1 MKIKRKLSLGLLF
14 LFGVIILLI
23 TLAVFYVTKLS
34 KVSEEVLKDNDISI
48 EYVDRMLLALDHS
61 KADELDEALSLQ
73 EKNITEPGEAELTL
87 QARTYFEE
95 WKKQPKDS
103 SALSLLRDRLRQI
116 AIVNRAAINRKNE
129 AVQNAADEAKIW
141 LGVIGTICFIVSF
154 TIIINFPG
162 YIANPIS
169 KLTESI
175 KQIARKNYEER
186 LHFNSE
192 DEFGELSEAFNSMA
206 EKLDEYE
213 SSNLSSILFEKKRI
227 EAIIN
232 KMHDPL
238 IGLDEK
244 RNVIFAN
251 SEALK
256 ILGIEEKE
264 LLGKYAPDVALRNDL
279 LRNLIK
285 DIVSSKQLP
294 ENTEP
299 VKIVVDGKENY
310 FSKDILKISNVP
322 TGEKKSILIGFVI
335 LLRNITPFKELDL
348 AKTNFIA
355 TVSHELKTPIA
366 SIQMCTQ
373 LLSDARV
380 GAMNEEQRK
389 IVQTVNQETQR
400 LMKITSEL
408 LNLAQVETGSIR
420 LVNQKVSPQ
429 EIIQYA
435 LDATRFTASQKR
447 IALSV
452 DAGPQVPAIN
462 ADPDKTVWVMVNLIS
477 NAIHYSPEES
487 VINIKVVAEYPNVTF
502 SVQDFGPGI
511 ERQYQEKIFDK
522 YFKVPGSDLKKEGT
536 GLGLAISKEFITS
549 QGGNIWVESELG
561 KGSTF
566 YFSLPAQKGG
576 VDKEVG

>member
-23 TLAVFYVTKLS
+23 ALAVFYVTKLS
-34 KVSEEVLKDNDISI
+34 NVSEEVLKDNDISI
-48 EYVDRMLLALDHS
+48 EYVDRMLQALDHS
-61 KADELDEALSLQ
+61 KADELNQALALQ
-73 EKNITEPGEAELTL
+73 EKNITEPGEAELTR
-87 QARTYFEE
+87 QARLYFED
-95 WKKQPKDS
+95 WKQHPKDS
-103 SALSLLRDRLRQI
+103 ATLSLLRDRLHQI

-206 EKLDEYE
+206 EKLEEYE

-285 DIVSSKQLP
+285 DIVSSKPLP
-294 ENTEP
+294 ENAEP
-299 VKIVVDGKENY
+299 VKIVVEGKENY
-310 FSKDILKISNVP
+310 FSKDVLKISNVP
-322 TGEKKSILIGFVI
+322 TGEKKSLLIGFVI

-380 GAMNEEQRK
+380 GAMNGEQRK
-389 IVQTVNQETQR
+389 IIQTVNQETQR
-400 LMKITSEL
+400 LLKITGEL

-429 EIIQYA
+429 EIIHYA

-447 IALSV
+447 IAIAVDEEPHVPSV
-452 DAGPQVPAIN
+452 S

-487 VINIKVVAEYPNVTF
+487 VIKIKVTAAYPNVTF

-522 YFKVPGSDLKKEGT
+522 YFKVPGSDIKKEGT

-549 QGGNIWVESELG
+549 QGGSIWVESEFG

-566 YFSLPAQKGG
+566 CFQLPAQA
-576 VDKEVG
+576 EVS

>member
-34 KVSEEVLKDNDISI
+34 NVSQEVLKDNDLSI
-48 EYVDRMLLALDHS
+48 EYVDRMLQALDHS
-61 KADELDEALSLQ
+61 KAEELDKALSLQ
-73 EKNITEPGEAELTL
+73 EKNITEPGEAEMTQ
-87 QARTYFEE
+87 QAREYFEL
-95 WKKQPKDS
+95 WRKHPDDS
-103 SALSLLRDRLRQI
+103 STISTLRDRLHQI

-129 AVQNAADEAKIW
+129 AVQSTASEARIW
-141 LGVIGTICFIVSF
+141 LGVIGTICFIISF

-169 KLTESI
+169 RLTESI

-186 LHFNSE
+186 LDFISN

-227 EAIIN
+227 ETIIN
-232 KMHDPL
+232 RMHDPL

-244 RNVIFAN
+244 RNILFAN

-256 ILGIEEKE
+256 ILGIEESD

-285 DIVSSKQLP
+285 DVFSTKQIP
-294 ENTEP
+294 ETAEP

-310 FSKDILKISNVP
+310 FSKDVLKISNVP

-373 LLSDARV
+373 LLSDTRV
-380 GAMNEEQRK
+380 GTMNEEQKK
-389 IVQTVNQETQR
+389 IIQTINQETQR
-400 LMKITSEL
+400 LLKITSEL
-408 LNLAQVETGSIR
+408 LNLAQVETGSIK
-420 LVNQKVSPQ
+420 LMNQKVPPQ
-429 EIIQYA
+429 EIINYA
-435 LDATRFTASQKR
+435 VEATGFTASQKNIELVVEMDSR
-447 IALSV
+447 LPFIH
-452 DAGPQVPAIN
+452 
-462 ADPDKTVWVMVNLIS
+462 ADSDKTVWVMVNLIS
-477 NAIHYSPEES
+477 NAIHYSPEGS
-487 VINIKVVAEYPNVTF
+487 IIKIKVSSEDQHVIF
-502 SVQDFGPGI
+502 SVQDFGSGI
-511 ERQYQEKIFDK
+511 EPQYQEKIFDK
-522 YFKVPGSDLKKEGT
+522 YFKVPSSDAKKEGT
-536 GLGLAISKEFITS
+536 GLGLAISKEFISS
-549 QGGNIWVESELG
+549 QGGKIWVESEYG

-566 YFSLPAQKGG
+566 YFQLPSQNQA
-576 VDKEVG
+576 V

>member
-23 TLAVFYVTKLS
+23 SLAVFYVTKLS
-34 KVSEEVLKDNDISI
+34 NVSEEVLKDNDISI
-48 EYVDRMLLALDHS
+48 EYVDKMLQALDHS
-61 KADELDEALSLQ
+61 KTEELDEALTLQ
-73 EKNITEPGEAELTL
+73 EKNITEPGEAEMTQ
-87 QARTYFEE
+87 QAREYFEL
-95 WKKQPKDS
+95 WRKNPNDS
-103 SALSLLRDRLRQI
+103 ATISLLRDRLHQI
-116 AIVNRAAINRKNE
+116 AVVNRAAINRKNE
-129 AVQNAADEAKIW
+129 AVQSTAAEAKIW

-186 LHFNSE
+186 LHFASE

-238 IGLDEK
+238 IGLDDK
-244 RNVIFAN
+244 RNIIFAN

-264 LLGKYAPDVALRNDL
+264 LLGKYAPDVALKNDL

-285 DIVSSKQLP
+285 DIVTSKNIP
-294 ENTEP
+294 ENSEP

-310 FSKDILKISNVP
+310 FSKDVLKISNVP

-373 LLSDARV
+373 LLGDTRV
-380 GAMNEEQRK
+380 GSMNEEQKK
-389 IVQTVNQETQR
+389 IIETVNQETKR
-400 LMKITSEL
+400 LLKITSEL
-408 LNLAQVETGSIR
+408 LNLAQVETGAIK
-420 LVNQKVSPQ
+420 LVNQKVPPL
-429 EIIQYA
+429 EIINYA
-435 LDATRFTASQKR
+435 LEATRFTASQKN
-447 IALSV
+447 IELV
-452 DAGPQVPAIN
+452 IDMQPDLPFIQ
-462 ADPDKTVWVMVNLIS
+462 ADSDKTVWVMVNLIS
-477 NAIHYSPEES
+477 NAIHYSEAGTL
-487 VINIKVVAEYPNVTF
+487 VRIKVYSKNGNVIF
-502 SVQDFGPGI
+502 SVQDYGRGI
-511 ERQYQEKIFDK
+511 EQQYQEKIFDK
-522 YFKVPGSDLKKEGT
+522 YFKIPGSDLKKEGT

-549 QGGNIWVESELG
+549 QGGKIWVESEFG
-561 KGSTF
+561 KGSAF
-566 YFSLPAQKGG
+566 YFELPSQKNS
-576 VDKEVG
+576 

>member
-116 AIVNRAAINRKNE
+116 AIVNRAAISRKNE

-294 ENTEP
+294 ENAEP

-487 VINIKVVAEYPNVTF
+487 VINIKIAAEYPNVTF

-536 GLGLAISKEFITS
+536 GLGLAISKEFIIS

-576 VDKEVG
+576 VDKEVS

>member
-34 KVSEEVLKDNDISI
+34 NVSQEVLKDNDLSI
-48 EYVDRMLLALDHS
+48 EYVDRMLQALDHS
-61 KADELDEALSLQ
+61 KAEELAKALSLQ
-73 EKNITEPGEAELTL
+73 EKNITEPGEAEMTQ
-87 QARTYFEE
+87 QAREYFEL
-95 WKKQPKDS
+95 WRKHPDDS
-103 SALSLLRDRLRQI
+103 STISTLRDRLHQI

-129 AVQNAADEAKIW
+129 AVQSTASEARIW
-141 LGVIGTICFIVSF
+141 LGVIGTICFIISF

-169 KLTESI
+169 RLTESI

-186 LHFNSE
+186 LDFNSN

-227 EAIIN
+227 ETIIN
-232 KMHDPL
+232 RMHDPL

-244 RNVIFAN
+244 RNILFAN

-256 ILGIEEKE
+256 ILGIEESD

-285 DIVSSKQLP
+285 DVFSTKQIP
-294 ENTEP
+294 ETAEP

-310 FSKDILKISNVP
+310 FSKDVLKISNVP

-373 LLSDARV
+373 LLSDTRV
-380 GAMNEEQRK
+380 GTMNEEQKK
-389 IVQTVNQETQR
+389 IIQTINQETQR
-400 LMKITSEL
+400 LLKITSEL
-408 LNLAQVETGSIR
+408 LNLAQVETGSIK
-420 LVNQKVSPQ
+420 LMNQKVPPQ
-429 EIIQYA
+429 EIINYA
-435 LDATRFTASQKR
+435 VEATGFTASQKNIELVVEMDSR
-447 IALSV
+447 LPFIH
-452 DAGPQVPAIN
+452 
-462 ADPDKTVWVMVNLIS
+462 ADSDKTVWVMVNLIS
-477 NAIHYSPEES
+477 NAIHYSPEGS
-487 VINIKVVAEYPNVTF
+487 IIKIKVSSEDQHVIF
-502 SVQDFGPGI
+502 SVQDFGSGI
-511 ERQYQEKIFDK
+511 EPQYQEKIFDK
-522 YFKVPGSDLKKEGT
+522 YFKVPSSDAKKEGT
-536 GLGLAISKEFITS
+536 GLGLAISKEFISS
-549 QGGNIWVESELG
+549 QGGKIWVESEYG

-566 YFSLPAQKGG
+566 YFQLPSQNQA
-576 VDKEVG
+576 V

>member
-1 MKIKRKLSLGLLF
+1 MGLLF
-14 LFGVIILLI
+14 LFGVIVLLI
-23 TLAVFYVTKLS
+23 ALAVFYVTKLS
-34 KVSEEVLKDNDISI
+34 TVSEDVLKDNDISI
-48 EYVDRMLLALDHS
+48 EYIDRMLQALDHS
-61 KADELDEALSLQ
+61 KAEELDNALSLQ
-73 EKNITEPGEAELTL
+73 EKNITEPGEAELTQ
-87 QARTYFEE
+87 QAREYFET
-95 WKKQPKDS
+95 WRQHPKDS
-103 SALSLLRDRLRQI
+103 STIALLRDRLHQI
-116 AIVNRAAINRKNE
+116 SIVNRAAINRKNE
-129 AVQNAADEAKIW
+129 AVQSTASEAKIW

-169 KLTESI
+169 KLTDSI

-213 SSNLSSILFEKKRI
+213 SSNLSNILFEKKRI

-244 RNVIFAN
+244 RNILFAN

-256 ILGIEEKE
+256 VLGIEEKE
-264 LLGKYAPDVALRNDL
+264 LLGRYAPDVALKNDL

-285 DIVSSKQLP
+285 DVISSKQIP
-294 ENTEP
+294 ENSEP

-310 FSKDILKISNVP
+310 FSKDVLKISNVP
-322 TGEKKSILIGFVI
+322 TGEKKSLLIGFVI

-373 LLSDARV
+373 LLNDSRV
-380 GAMNEEQRK
+380 GTMNEEQKK
-389 IVQTVNQETQR
+389 IIQTVNQETQR
-400 LMKITSEL
+400 LLKITSEL
-408 LNLAQVETGSIR
+408 LNLAQVETGSIK
-420 LVNQKVSPQ
+420 LENQKVSPQ
-429 EIIQYA
+429 EIINYA
-435 LDATRFTASQKR
+435 LDATRFTASQKN
-447 IALSV
+447 IELVV
-452 DAGPQVPAIN
+452 DMDSNLPSIN
-462 ADPDKTVWVMVNLIS
+462 ADSDKTVWVMVNLIS
-477 NAIHYSPEES
+477 NAIHYSAAGTL
-487 VINIKVVAEYPNVTF
+487 VRIKVASEDDNVIF
-502 SVQDFGPGI
+502 SVQDYGRGI
-511 ERQYQEKIFDK
+511 EPQYQEKIFDK
-522 YFKVPGSDLKKEGT
+522 YFKIPGSDLKKEGT

-549 QGGNIWVESELG
+549 QGGKIWVESELG

-566 YFSLPAQKGG
+566 YFKLPSQRNS
-576 VDKEVG
+576 